1 MTSKRKSRAIPNSVN
16 NVSSKKSSLS
26 GKAWDSLCIMPDAN
40 TYTLPFLGIVILVFY
55 LHPFMFVLYVD
66 LNKHKDFIIF
76 NQKKKKIIGSRHELA
91 NRSSGF

>member
-1 MTSKRKSRAIPNSVN
+1 
-16 NVSSKKSSLS
+16 
-26 GKAWDSLCIMPDAN
+26 MPDAN

-76 NQKKKKIIGSRHELA
+76 NQKKKK
-91 NRSSGF
+91 SSVQNMD